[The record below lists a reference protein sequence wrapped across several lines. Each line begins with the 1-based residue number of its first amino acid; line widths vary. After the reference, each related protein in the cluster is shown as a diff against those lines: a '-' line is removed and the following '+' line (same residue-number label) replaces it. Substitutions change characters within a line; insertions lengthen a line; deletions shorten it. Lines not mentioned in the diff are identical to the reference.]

1 MQQALCLVQHS
12 NIYSVTGMCTGERA
26 LHCDISSKNNNTIFF
41 IFRSWRNHIKSCA
54 PENQVKI
61 YQTLCIL
68 LEELSMDKFNELID
82 QFVQYWIKEEPTFI
96 EYFKQYYLSRPGK

>member
-1 MQQALCLVQHS
+1 M
-12 NIYSVTGMCTGERA
+12 
-26 LHCDISSKNNNTIFF
+26 
-41 IFRSWRNHIKSCA
+41 IKRCA

-82 QFVQYWIKEEPTFI
+82 QIVQYWIKEEPTFI